1 MRPDLATL
9 ERLAESP
16 GPLRGLDARAKIV
29 ATITFVVAVV
39 ATPVGAWW
47 GLGIEAAVLA
57 AVVGSARIPV
67 RYLVARWLGFLLL
80 VGFLAAMVAGAHPDR
95 GRLGWWGIWAAILA
109 KNSLAFVAVLTLA
122 ATTPM
127 RHLLGA
133 LGRFGVPA
141 VLVSTLH
148 FMIRYLSV
156 LGDELGRMTLA
167 RRSRT
172 FRRSGRLDWGLLT
185 GLIGTLLIRSF
196 ERGERVHAAMLA
208 RGWDG
213 TLRTLDG
220 PRGEA
225 EAKAS

>member
-9 ERLAESP
+9 ERLAESS
-16 GPLRGLDARAKIV
+16 GPLQRIDPRVKIV
-29 ATITFVVAVV
+29 ATLAYVIAVV
-39 ATPVGAWW
+39 ATPAGHWW
-47 GLGIEAAVLA
+47 ALAIEAVILS
-57 AVVGSARIPV
+57 AVVAISRVPL
-67 RYLVARWLGFLLL
+67 RYLVTRWLGFLAL
-80 VGFLAAMVAGAHPDR
+80 VALLAAMVAQAHPDR
-95 GRLGWWGIWAAILA
+95 SRLGWWAVWGAILA

-127 RHLLGA
+127 RRLLVG
-133 LGRFGVPA
+133 LGRLGVPA

-148 FMIRYLSV
+148 FMIRYLHV
-156 LGDELGRMTLA
+156 LADELDRMILA

-185 GLIGTLLIRSF
+185 GLIGMLLVRSF

-213 TLRTLDG
+213 TIRSLDG
-220 PRGEA
+220 PGA
-225 EAKAS
+225 EADPS

>member
-16 GPLRGLDARAKIV
+16 GPLRGLDVRIKIV
-29 ATITFVVAVV
+29 ATIAFVVAVV
-39 ATPVGAWW
+39 ATPAGAWW
-47 GLGIEAAVLA
+47 ALAAGAALLA
-57 AVVGSARIPV
+57 AVVGVSRVPV
-67 RYLVARWLGFLLL
+67 RYILARWLGFLLL
-80 VGFLAAMVAGAHPDR
+80 VAFLAALVAQAHPDR
-95 GRLGWWGIWAAILA
+95 ARLGWWAVWGSILA

-122 ATTPM
+122 ATTPI
-127 RHLLGA
+127 RHLLGG
-133 LGRFGVPA
+133 LGRLGVPA
-141 VLVSTLH
+141 ILVSTLH
-148 FMIRYLSV
+148 FMIRYLHV

-185 GLIGTLLIRSF
+185 SLIGTLLIRSF

-213 TLRTLDG
+213 TIRTLDG

-225 EAKAS
+225 GPS